1 MGCARR
7 RLWGLKSDKKG
18 RSRAALEALFEGY
31 MELFTVIDHVNYAT
45 EDAFPYGADV
55 RILDPS
61 AGRGALDA
69 QQDALEAAA
78 VSSQAPFGGFSSSP
92 HDSHGWF
99 VYLDVYLDLAFSTT
113 MGPVFAVKLKDWQVF
128 SM

>member
-1 MGCARR
+1 
-7 RLWGLKSDKKG
+7 
-18 RSRAALEALFEGY
+18 

-78 VSSQAPFGGFSSSP
+78 VSPKGSCLEDVKQSS
-92 HDSHGWF
+92 
-99 VYLDVYLDLAFSTT
+99 
-113 MGPVFAVKLKDWQVF
+113 
-128 SM
+128 

>member
-18 RSRAALEALFEGY
+18 RSRAGLEALFEGY

-78 VSSQAPFGGFSSSP
+78 VSPTAP
-92 HDSHGWF
+92 
-99 VYLDVYLDLAFSTT
+99 A
-113 MGPVFAVKLKDWQVF
+113 Q
-128 SM
+128 

>member
-1 MGCARR
+1 
-7 RLWGLKSDKKG
+7 
-18 RSRAALEALFEGY
+18 

-78 VSSQAPFGGFSSSP
+78 VSTTASAWNFSSSP
-92 HDSHGWF
+92 PYSHRWRVHLRMNVGIASKATICL
-99 VYLDVYLDLAFSTT
+99 VV
-113 MGPVFAVKLKDWQVF
+113 AVKLQDWDVYN
-128 SM
+128 M

>member
-1 MGCARR
+1 
-7 RLWGLKSDKKG
+7 
-18 RSRAALEALFEGY
+18 
-31 MELFTVIDHVNYAT
+31 MELFSVIDHVNYAT

-78 VSSQAPFGGFSSSP
+78 VSAPRLLLGL
-92 HDSHGWF
+92 HA
-99 VYLDVYLDLAFSTT
+99 VLIIT
-113 MGPVFAVKLKDWQVF
+113 MDGICI
-128 SM
+128 SG